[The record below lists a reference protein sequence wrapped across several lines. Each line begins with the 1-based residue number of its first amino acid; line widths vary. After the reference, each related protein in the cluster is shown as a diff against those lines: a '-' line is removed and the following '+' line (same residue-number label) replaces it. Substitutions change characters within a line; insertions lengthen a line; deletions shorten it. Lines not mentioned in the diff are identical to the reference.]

1 MADSVSEAVGD
12 KALAAVVALG
22 LVPAD
27 SVVKRKQPTLPEG
40 KPVPAIMVSVGAFG
54 DVTKVDALTDLVSY
68 PVAVTVVTGDGEVAA
83 DDPEPRKWL
92 DQIRKKLQNRT
103 SWSGLAGFNTVRT
116 TGKEPFDAL
125 ASSKNW
131 NYGTQ
136 VFTVS
141 ILESRT

>member
-12 KALAAVVALG
+12 KALAAVVALN
-22 LVPAD
+22 LLPPA

-40 KPVPAIMVSVGAFG
+40 KTAPAIVVSVGAFG
-54 DVTKVDALTDLVSY
+54 DVAKVDALTDLVSY

-83 DDPEPRKWL
+83 DDPVPRKWL
-92 DQIRKKLQNRT
+92 DQIRKKLQSRA
-103 SWSGLAGFNTVRT
+103 SWAGLTGFNTVKT
-116 TGKEPFDAL
+116 TGKEPFDPTAL
-125 ASSKNW
+125 NKNW

-141 ILESRT
+141 VLESRT